1 MAARPVDRRLRE
13 FVALLHRRK
22 PPRRRARIR
31 WRALA
36 MPVAVVLVL
45 SGLGALLWFPW
56 PGLGSYFTSSGLAAM
71 ASVSPVPAST
81 AWVAPVPRPAPA
93 AGASLEPPRAVLAVP
108 PAPDL
113 TAEFSVLPPQEA
125 SRPLSSEPPLPPV
138 PSLPPPVPSLPPP
151 AQPVAMLMPSVPAAD
166 PPQLEV
172 FVPAWIRNAVPA
184 PAQDTRP
191 RIAVVID
198 DVGLDRA
205 RSARA
210 IALPGPLTLS
220 FLPYATDLARQT
232 EAARKAGHELLVHV
246 PMEPIDKS
254 NNAGPGP
261 LDVSLTS
268 AQILERLRWDLG
280 RFDGYVGINNHMGSR
295 FTSDADALEPVMQEL
310 RARGLLFIDSRTVA
324 HSAGFEVA
332 SKYGVPHAGRDVFLD
347 DDISAPAIGARL
359 AELERVAR
367 RAGSAIAIGHPHD
380 ATLDALK
387 TWLRDA
393 PAKGFAL
400 VPVSAI
406 VKERQSEG

>member
-113 TAEFSVLPPQEA
+113 TAEFSVLPPPVA
-125 SRPLSSEPPLPPV
+125 SR
-138 PSLPPPVPSLPPP
+138 PPP

-191 RIAVVID
+191 RIAVAID

-220 FLPYATDLARQT
+220 FLP
-232 EAARKAGHELLVHV
+232 
-246 PMEPIDKS
+246 
-254 NNAGPGP
+254 
-261 LDVSLTS
+261 
-268 AQILERLRWDLG
+268 
-280 RFDGYVGINNHMGSR
+280 
-295 FTSDADALEPVMQEL
+295 
-310 RARGLLFIDSRTVA
+310 
-324 HSAGFEVA
+324 
-332 SKYGVPHAGRDVFLD
+332 
-347 DDISAPAIGARL
+347 
-359 AELERVAR
+359 
-367 RAGSAIAIGHPHD
+367 
-380 ATLDALK
+380 
-387 TWLRDA
+387 
-393 PAKGFAL
+393 
-400 VPVSAI
+400 
-406 VKERQSEG
+406 